1 MMFRLPKGQ
10 EIRQIRRKRGLTQ
23 EQLAVKA
30 GVSQSLI
37 AKIERGTVNPRISTV
52 NSIFQAL
59 QASKPCQARDIMSHP
74 VTHVEVREKVK
85 RAVTVMRES
94 GFSQLPVLLNG
105 MVVGGI
111 SESTILKHL
120 GEADDAG
127 KVMGARVETLMG
139 PPFSEVRLNS
149 GLTEVTRLLRRS
161 PAVLVI
167 DERMR
172 MVGIITKIDVLGAEL

>member
-23 EQLAVKA
+23 EQLAARA

-37 AKIERGTVNPRISTV
+37 AKIERGTVNPRISTM

-59 QASKPCQARDIMSHP
+59 QASKPSQAKDIMSHP
-74 VTHVEVREKVK
+74 ATHVEVREKVK
-85 RAVTVMRES
+85 RAVAVMRES
-94 GFSQLPVLLNG
+94 GFSQLPVSLNG

-120 GEADDAG
+120 SEADDAQ
-127 KVMGARVETLMG
+127 KVMRARVETLMD
-139 PPFSEVRLNS
+139 PPFPEVRLDS

-161 PAVLVI
+161 PAVLVM
-167 DERMR
+167 DERIR